1 MTRHTKREHTFLREE
16 SSNECRLCGESKY
29 QGNHLRDRTF
39 APEIEQ
45 HAFEPADL
53 YPMGCAR
60 CARDKYHQ
68 YHKAPV
74 KTHHFSSQYPKGRCE
89 TCYLSFEKGNHWPAI
104 KNPAKFRKVAST
116 DEGNFTVSMGGSCC
130 GYPPRHEEAPMP
142 NHKDLQIAITE
153 AIANPNRVDIMPNP
167 NEPTEPSVDKV
178 TLDTDA
184 IAKIIGEEMAKLKAK
199 AEATSDEVRE
209 RDEMEAVI
217 SAREYE
223 GYPPEE
229 KEMPDDITMEEGIM
243 DHYPATRKN
252 LARQHELGHTSTVI
266 VPEGKMSDTT
276 FILNGREFKV
286 TNWNS
291 QQGMH
296 HPTRV
301 TIELQALI

>member
-1 MTRHTKREHTFLREE
+1 
-16 SSNECRLCGESKY
+16 
-29 QGNHLRDRTF
+29 
-39 APEIEQ
+39 
-45 HAFEPADL
+45 
-53 YPMGCAR
+53 MGCAR

-74 KTHHFSSQYPKGRCE
+74 KTHHFSSQFPKGRCE
-89 TCYLSFEKGNHWPAI
+89 TCYLSFEKGNHFPKFTEPSIHHFDYKWPKGNCDICKMSFKDGNHFRLAPETP
-104 KNPAKFRKVAST
+104 KNMVISDA
-116 DEGNFTVSMGGSCC
+116 SMGNLSSNSLCC
-130 GYPPRHEEAPMP
+130 GYPPKVDMSYDPADETPLKTEAHMP
-142 NHKDLQIAITE
+142 DRSQLQKDITE
-153 AIANPNRVDIMPNP
+153 AISGVSKGTTTMPN
-167 NEPTEPSVDKV
+167 NSQESNEPSVDKV

-252 LARQHELGHTSTVI
+252 LALQQELGHTSTVI